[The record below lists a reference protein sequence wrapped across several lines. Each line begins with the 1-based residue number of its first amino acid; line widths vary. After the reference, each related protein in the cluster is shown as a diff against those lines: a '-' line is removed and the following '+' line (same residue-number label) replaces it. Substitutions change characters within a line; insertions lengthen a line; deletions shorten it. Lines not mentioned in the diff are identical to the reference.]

1 MKISERWL
9 REHANPEVSS
19 RELADRLSLAGLEA
33 ETEPM
38 LAALP
43 SGVVVGR
50 IEQIDPHPQADRLR
64 ICQVNTGADAL
75 HTIVCGAANAAE
87 GLVVPTALPGA
98 ELPNGMKIKSAK
110 LRGVASAGMLCS
122 AAELGL
128 AEKSDGLMP
137 LPADAALGKDV
148 VELLQLDD
156 RILELELTPNRGD
169 CLSLRG
175 LARECGAVFRTEVE
189 LPGAADAV
197 VVTSTRQI
205 DVHVDDPQACTAYH
219 GRVVAGIDPQAVT
232 PLWMVERLR
241 RSGIRAIHPVV
252 DITNYVMIEL
262 GQPMHAFDCA
272 QLQGGIVVRPARAG
286 EQLELLNEQLVTLND
301 GELVIADQ
309 QRALALA
316 GVMGGEDSG
325 VDAGTIDI
333 FLESARFSPA
343 AVAGT
348 GRRHKLHSDSLHR
361 FERDVDP
368 ALQAVAL
375 ERATQLVM
383 EICGGAAGPVSE
395 VRADAAPVATIALRP
410 ERLARLLGIEVPD
423 EEVQRLL
430 GSLGL
435 EVGALAD
442 GCWTVRVPSW
452 RPDLGIEPDLIEEVA
467 RLYGYA
473 QISAAPYQA
482 ALAPAVRP
490 EAELPA
496 DLLRDRLA
504 ANGWQEIVS
513 YAFVDPAMQAV
524 LDPDAS
530 SIPLD
535 NPLAENLAVM
545 RTNLYSGL
553 IGAWKHNQQRQN
565 RRVRLFEH
573 GVCFHRQDGEI
584 VEQARVAGLAA
595 GRVEP
600 EHWDAPDR
608 GVDFYDLKGDLER
621 LVAAPLMAEA
631 AEHHALHP
639 GKTARLSLDGKL
651 LGWLGQ
657 LHPRLVRKLDLP
669 EAPWVFDLDWAVLS
683 QRSIPAARPVSEFPA
698 SRRDL
703 ALVVPDSVAAAQLQ
717 SVAQAAAGPALQRA
731 LVFDVY
737 RGKGLPDGCK
747 SVALGL
753 IFQDYSRTL
762 KDQEVEDAV
771 RATSDRLAEELGA
784 TLRG

>member
-1 MKISERWL
+1 MKISEHWL
-9 REHANPEVSS
+9 REHANPEVSG

-33 ETEPM
+33 DIEPM

-43 SGVVVGR
+43 AGVVVGR

-64 ICQVNTGADAL
+64 ICQVNTGAAER
-75 HTIVCGAANAAE
+75 HTIVCGAANACE
-87 GLVVPTALPGA
+87 GMVVPTALPGA
-98 ELPNGMKIKSAK
+98 MLPSGMKIKPAK

-128 AEKSDGLMP
+128 AEKSDGLLP
-137 LPADAALGKDV
+137 LPASATLGQDV
-148 VELLQLDD
+148 VTLLQLDD
-156 RILELELTPNRGD
+156 QLLELELTPNRGD

-175 LARECGAVFRTEVE
+175 LARECGAVFGVDVH
-189 LPGAADAV
+189 LPAGGDS
-197 VVTSTRQI
+197 VTVDSTRAI
-205 DVHVDDPQACTAYH
+205 DVRVDDLAACTAYH

-272 QLQGGIVVRPARAG
+272 RLQGGIVVRSALPG
-286 EQLELLNEQLVTLND
+286 EQLRLLNEQTVTLDN

-309 QRALALA
+309 HRALALA
-316 GVMGGEDSG
+316 GVMGGEESG
-325 VDAGTIDI
+325 VDVSTVDI

-361 FERDVDP
+361 FERDVDA
-368 ALQAVAL
+368 ALQSVAL

-383 EICGGAAGPVSE
+383 EICGGAAGPISE
-395 VRADAAPVATIALRP
+395 VCAPAAPAVTIELRS
-410 ERLARLLGIEVPD
+410 ERLRRLLGIEVPAG
-423 EEVQRLL
+423 EVERLL
-430 GSLGL
+430 VALGL
-435 EVGALAD
+435 ELGPMAD
-442 GCWTVRVPSW
+442 GSWTVRVPSW
-452 RPDLGIEPDLIEEVA
+452 RPDLRIEPDLIEEVA

-473 QISAAPYQA
+473 RISAAPYQA

-490 EAELPA
+490 EAAMPA
-496 DLLRDRLA
+496 DQLRDRLA
-504 ANGWQEIVS
+504 ASGWQEIVS
-513 YAFVDPAMQAV
+513 YAFVDPSVQKA
-524 LDPDAS
+524 LDPAAD
-530 SIPLD
+530 SIALD
-535 NPLAENLAVM
+535 NPLAETLAVM
-545 RTNLYSGL
+545 RTNLYAGL
-553 IGAWKHNQQRQN
+553 LGAWKHNQQRQN
-565 RRVRLFEH
+565 RRVRLFEL
-573 GVCFHRQDGEI
+573 GVCFRREDGEI

-595 GRVEP
+595 GRAEP
-600 EHWDAPDR
+600 EHWDAPER

-621 LVAAPLMAEA
+621 LVRAPLTAEA
-631 AEHHALHP
+631 ATHHALHP
-639 GKTARLSLDGKL
+639 GKTARLSVAGQA

-657 LHPRLVRKLDLP
+657 LHPRLVRELDLP
-669 EAPWVFDLDWAVLS
+669 EAPWLFDLDWAVLG
-683 QRSIPAARPVSEFPA
+683 QQSIPAAQPVSEYPA

-703 ALVVPDSVAAAQLQ
+703 ALVVPDAVAAAQLQ
-717 SVAQAAAGPALQRA
+717 RVASEAAGPALQRA
-731 LVFDVY
+731 VVFDVY